1 MTIDELQAALKL
13 FLEQYQA
20 APLFGGYSKTFKQ
33 RLDSKRDILSSFTEN
48 LKMMK
53 CLSDTEVQEKIQ
65 SVIDSMMKELS

>member
-1 MTIDELQAALKL
+1 MTPEELKEALKL

-33 RLDSKRDILSSFTEN
+33 RLDSKRDLLNAFVEN

-53 CLSDTEVQEKIQ
+53 CLSEKEVQASIQ
-65 SVIDSMMKELS
+65 DVIDNMMKELA